1 MTTDLIV
8 IVGLSSPA
16 ARLLLSLNPH
26 SRPPLMQQTN
36 ATIKQSMQLKLN
48 GTEYSLT
55 CIHVYVHVYI
65 AYLPIRRVPFS
76 TITFSTKTKQKNPP
90 MPSSQLCWAWS
101 RSPPPLWC
109 TLYTICHVNCAH
121 CILSLYAIIV
131 YYLSAVHIVYYLS
144 CQLLTTLA
152 TLLVVAPHQLY
163 SAYYYPLV
171 VVVAYYYPL
180 IAYYYPLVVV
190 AYYYPLIVVAYYYP
204 LIAYYYPLVVVAY
217 HHPLVVVAY
226 YYPLVHPVSC
236 WLLCQLK
243 SPAEAC
249 SSFTHAVVVPDAPM

>member
-1 MTTDLIV
+1 MTTDFIASIV

-55 CIHVYVHVYI
+55 CIHVYVYR

-101 RSPPPLWC
+101 RSPPRLRCTLCTLMSTVHIVYYHCMLSLYTIYQLC
-109 TLYTICHVNCAH
+109 TLYTIYHVNC
-121 CILSLYAIIV
+121 
-131 YYLSAVHIVYYLS
+131 
-144 CQLLTTLA
+144 
-152 TLLVVAPHQLY
+152 
-163 SAYYYPLV
+163 
-171 VVVAYYYPL
+171 
-180 IAYYYPLVVV
+180 
-190 AYYYPLIVVAYYYP
+190 
-204 LIAYYYPLVVVAY
+204 
-217 HHPLVVVAY
+217 
-226 YYPLVHPVSC
+226 
-236 WLLCQLK
+236 
-243 SPAEAC
+243 
-249 SSFTHAVVVPDAPM
+249 